1 MLLDRSIVINI
12 CSVIAVCRF
21 LNVIKGVL
29 GCIFLWIY
37 EYLSIVKE
45 LFDIVLRAVNVYR
58 GKIPIPQLEQIN
70 TTIEHNRINLF
81 DNVFKDKDIAIAIA
95 SQNVNSAVH
104 FLLCKN
110 LKLGGYYDK

>member
-1 MLLDRSIVINI
+1 MLLDRGIVINI
-12 CSVIAVCRF
+12 CIIAVY
-21 LNVIKGVL
+21 LLYEIIKGTL
-29 GCIFLWIY
+29 RCKYLWIY

-70 TTIEHNRINLF
+70 TTIKHNRINLF

>member
-12 CSVIAVCRF
+12 CSVIAVCRVF
-21 LNVIKGVL
+21 SAIKGML
-29 GCIFLWIY
+29 RCIFLWIY

-81 DNVFKDKDIAIAIA
+81 DDVSKDRGIAIAIA

-110 LKLGGYYDK
+110 LMIGGYYV